1 MKREKLRVEPIKD
14 GTVIDHITSGQALN
28 VLKVLKIKSPSEET
42 VSMAMN
48 VSSREM
54 GKKDIVKVEDR
65 RLEKGELN
73 KIALIA
79 TNATINIVEEY
90 DVVEKYRVSVPKF
103 ISGIIRCKN
112 QNCITN
118 MDEHVVTRFKV
129 ESKDP
134 LSLRCVYCGS
144 RTSSVEFL

>member
-14 GTVIDHITSGQALN
+14 GTVIDHIMSGQALN

-79 TNATINIVEEY
+79 TNATINIIEEY
-90 DVVEKYRVSVPKF
+90 AVVEKYRVSVPKF
-103 ISGIIRCKN
+103 IDGIIRCKN

-118 MDEHVVTRFKV
+118 MDEHVATRFKV

-144 RTSSVEFL
+144 RTSSVAFL